1 MVKNTILTDRQTD
14 RQLDSCRKR
23 GGEMSLLRRR
33 MMMETRPTQDW
44 NIIWD
49 YTMGLPENNGFDI
62 FTYSGVSIEETENG
76 IKITP
81 SGYVR
86 YTPKNYELCNEG
98 IFEVTL
104 YIKSLLNNN
113 GFRMIL
119 SNGVVNSAGDN
130 IEALQIYVNSFGRNS
145 VKYQRADID
154 SIISDITL
162 NTEYIFRIERRDGVN
177 YVYVNGEKIK
187 ESTDSVSQYATGNRI
202 FFQSGG
208 EYLLKSIKY
217 KKIS

>member
-1 MVKNTILTDRQTD
+1 
-14 RQLDSCRKR
+14 
-23 GGEMSLLRRR
+23 
-33 MMMETRPTQDW
+33 METKSTQDW
-44 NIIWD
+44 DIVWD

-62 FTYSGVSIEETENG
+62 FTDLVVSIEETENG

-81 SGYVR
+81 FGYVR

-104 YIKSLLNNN
+104 RIKSLPTNN

-119 SNGVVNSAGDN
+119 SNGVENSSGDN

-145 VKYQRADID
+145 VKYQRADFD

-187 ESTDSVSQYATGNRI
+187 ESTESVSKYATGNRI
-202 FFQSGG
+202 FFQNGG
-208 EYLLKSIKY
+208 EYLLKSIKF

>member
-1 MVKNTILTDRQTD
+1 
-14 RQLDSCRKR
+14 
-23 GGEMSLLRRR
+23 
-33 MMMETRPTQDW
+33 MMDTKPAQNWD
-44 NIIWD
+44 IVWD

-62 FTYSGVSIEETENG
+62 LIGSGVSIEETENG
-76 IKITP
+76 IKIIPST

-98 IFEVTL
+98 IFEVAL
-104 YIKSLLNNN
+104 NIKNLPVDN
-113 GFRMIL
+113 GFRMTL
-119 SNGVVNSAGDN
+119 SNGVEDSAGVN
-130 IEALQIYVNSFGRNS
+130 IEALQIYVNSFSRNS
-145 VKYQRADID
+145 AKYQKQDD
-154 SIISDITL
+154 SNIISDITL

-177 YVYVNGEKIK
+177 YVYLNGEKIK

-208 EYLLKSIKY
+208 EYLLKSIKF

>member
-1 MVKNTILTDRQTD
+1 MQEGSAQEWDIV
-14 RQLDSCRKR
+14 
-23 GGEMSLLRRR
+23 
-33 MMMETRPTQDW
+33 
-44 NIIWD
+44 WD

-62 FTYSGVSIEETENG
+62 LIDSRVSIEETENG
-76 IKITP
+76 IKIIP

-98 IFEVTL
+98 IFEVAL
-104 YIKSLLNNN
+104 NIKSLPNNN

-119 SNGVVNSAGDN
+119 SNGAVDSAGTN
-130 IEALQIYVNSFGRNS
+130 IEALQIYVNSFSRNS
-145 VKYQRADID
+145 AKYQKQDG
-154 SIISDITL
+154 SNIISDITL

-177 YVYVNGEKIK
+177 YVYLNGEKIK
-187 ESTDSVSQYATGNRI
+187 ESTDSVSQYATANRI

-208 EYLLKSIKY
+208 EYLLKSIKF